1 MGWACGRRVLE
12 EKCIQ
17 SFGGDTR
24 RKGTAL
30 GDSGVD
36 KNLLNTSKEM
46 SAELI
51 LRARSLCNCL

>member
-1 MGWACGRRVLE
+1 MGWACGMRVRE

-24 RKGTAL
+24 RKGTAW

-36 KNLLNTSKEM
+36 RNVLNTSQEM

-51 LRARSLCNCL
+51 LRTRSLCNCH